1 MRIAIGCDENA
12 YEMKEAIKAHLKERG
27 VEFEDMG
34 CDKGE
39 TVLYPEIAR
48 RVAVSIM
55 EGKFDRGILICG
67 TGLGMAIVANKIPGV
82 RAATCHDVYSAE
94 RARKSNNACPDYYL
108 WRAGDWECPGDEI
121 IGCLA
126 GFRVRRRP
134 FQAESGLNRRNRPG
148 VSQALTVKKGGLFN
162 EKRTTSK
169 VRM

>member
-55 EGKFDRGILICG
+55 EGKFDRGILVCG

-94 RARKSNNACPDYYL
+94 RARKSNNAQIITFGAQVIGNVLANKLVDVWL
-108 WRAGDWECPGDEI
+108 DSEFAGGRSQPKVDLIDEI
-121 IGCLA
+121 D
-126 GFRVRRRP
+126 REYRK
-134 FQAESGLNRRNRPG
+134 Q
-148 VSQALTVKKGGLFN
+148 
-162 EKRTTSK
+162 
-169 VRM
+169 